1 MDDSCF
7 LTYMQAM
14 TRFHMVL
21 ALTFI
26 VGSVAGGQSPSW
38 PDVITGC
45 FPLTVEDGAPFHP
58 PAFADYTAKDDFRG
72 RPAPVDLA
80 SHPLASRFRTR
91 LREAAERGPNFAG
104 HYTIASWGCGSG
116 CLQHAIIDA
125 RNGRV
130 FFPSQV
136 QFVEVM
142 RVVEPEGLSLEE
154 VLRRYFRRDSALFVI
169 IGRPLAG
176 RPLDGKDEGIFYYRW
191 TGSALRL
198 VRFVRSDKKWCV
210 DR

>member
-1 MDDSCF
+1 
-7 LTYMQAM
+7 
-14 TRFHMVL
+14 
-21 ALTFI
+21 
-26 VGSVAGGQSPSW
+26 
-38 PDVITGC
+38 
-45 FPLTVEDGAPFHP
+45 
-58 PAFADYTAKDDFRG
+58 
-72 RPAPVDLA
+72 
-80 SHPLASRFRTR
+80 
-91 LREAAERGPNFAG
+91 
-104 HYTIASWGCGSG
+104 
-116 CLQHAIIDA
+116 
-125 RNGRV
+125 V

-154 VLRRYFRRDSALFVI
+154 VLRRYFRRNSALFVV
-169 IGRPLAG
+169 IGRLLAG